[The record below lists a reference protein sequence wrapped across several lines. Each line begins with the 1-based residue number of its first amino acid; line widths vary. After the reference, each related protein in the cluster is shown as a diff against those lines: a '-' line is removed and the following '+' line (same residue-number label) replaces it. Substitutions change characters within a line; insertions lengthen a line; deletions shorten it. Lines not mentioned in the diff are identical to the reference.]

1 MDSTVGERFRS
12 EPEQTIAEPARTLDS
27 QDTSTEISNM
37 SATVESRLAVCSW
50 SLQPEGPDDLFE
62 SLDQLEC
69 RRIQLALSPLI
80 HEPDRWAGVF
90 DVLEK
95 QGIEVV
101 SGMMA
106 MAGEDYTSLES
117 IARTGGVRP
126 DATWEANREHVARI
140 AEQAAEHDINLV
152 TFHAGFLPE
161 SNGDGERLVM
171 LRRLA
176 EIADHFATRSVDIAF
191 ETGQESAATLLAV
204 LDELDRQNV
213 GVNFD
218 PANMILYGTGDPIEA
233 LRRLAINVRQIHI
246 KDATSPAAPGAWGTE
261 VPVGDG
267 AVDWKAFMTEVL
279 GWRRAVDLVIE
290 RESGDHRIEDIARAI
305 KVIREV
311 SSD

>member
-1 MDSTVGERFRS
+1 MIHKT
-12 EPEQTIAEPARTLDS
+12 PP
-27 QDTSTEISNM
+27 TETWKM
-37 SATVESRLAVCSW
+37 SATVESRWAICSW
-50 SLQPEGPDDLFE
+50 SLRPEGPDDLFE
-62 SLDQLEC
+62 SIDQLEC
-69 RRIQLALSPLI
+69 RRIQLALSPLV
-80 HEPDRWAGVF
+80 HEPERWTGVF
-90 DVLEK
+90 DLLK
-95 QGIEVV
+95 THQIEIV

-106 MAGEDYTSLES
+106 LAGEDYTSRES

-126 DATWEANREHVARI
+126 DATWEANREHAVRI
-140 AEQAAEHDINLV
+140 AGLAADHDINLV

-161 SNGDGERLVM
+161 SNGDAERLVM

-176 EIADHFATRSVDIAF
+176 EIADLFATRGVEIAF

-218 PANMILYGTGDPIEA
+218 PANMILYGTGDPIDA

-246 KDATSPAAPGAWGTE
+246 KDATPPVAPGEWGTE

-267 AVDWKAFMTEVL
+267 AVDWRAFVKEVL

-290 RESGDHRIEDIARAI
+290 RESGEHRAEDIARAI
-305 KVIREV
+305 EVIRRV
-311 SSD
+311 SSGQLSPD